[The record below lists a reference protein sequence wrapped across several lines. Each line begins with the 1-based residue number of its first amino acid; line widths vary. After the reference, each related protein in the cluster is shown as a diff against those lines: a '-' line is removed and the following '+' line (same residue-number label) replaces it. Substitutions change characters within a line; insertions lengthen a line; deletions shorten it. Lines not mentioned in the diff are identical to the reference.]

1 LHSDMPMAPA
11 SPLVLMHA
19 AVNRIN
25 YADKVAGPNQRIS
38 VLEALEGVTLN
49 AAYTINLEKDY
60 GSISVGKYA
69 NLTVLSE
76 NPLII
81 NPLKIKD
88 IEIRGTIEE
97 GKVFRSNKYI
107 HP

>member
-1 LHSDMPMAPA
+1 MAFP
-11 SPLVLMHA
+11 
-19 AVNRIN
+19 
-25 YADKVAGPNQRIS
+25 RIS

-69 NLTVLSE
+69 NFTVLSE
-76 NPLII
+76 NPLTI

-97 GKVFRSNKYI
+97 GKVFRSNKYT
-107 HP
+107 HPKLK